1 MVTVSYPSGED
12 GHVLLGFGVP
22 SASASAFANL
32 VW

>member
-22 SASASAFANL
+22 SASAFANL